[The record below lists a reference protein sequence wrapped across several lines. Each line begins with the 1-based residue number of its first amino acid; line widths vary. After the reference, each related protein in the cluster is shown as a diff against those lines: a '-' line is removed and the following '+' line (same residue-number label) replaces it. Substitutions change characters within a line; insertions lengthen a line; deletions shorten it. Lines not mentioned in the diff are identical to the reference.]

1 MTSSTAHDDSHSPK
15 ADRERRK
22 NIVARALSRAL
33 AVVGASQSMVAATL
47 GLSPTGFARLL
58 DGESSHALTVADAI
72 GLPPLVRRHIAD
84 LLAESLGCVLAE
96 VPAAVGAETDL
107 ALAID
112 AQRETH
118 EALAAHLSAIADGHI
133 TRAEAVELRREV
145 AQAQSRLAAIGQLAE
160 RALREGVVGTRLR
173 AVAR

>member
-1 MTSSTAHDDSHSPK
+1 MTSITAHDDSSPK

-22 NIVARALSRAL
+22 SIVARSLSRAL
-33 AVVGASQSMVAATL
+33 AAVGASQSMVAATL
-47 GLSPTGFARLL
+47 GLSTTGFARLL
-58 DGESSHALTVADAI
+58 DGEANHALTVADAL

-133 TRAEAVELRREV
+133 TRAEAVGLQREV
-145 AQAQSRLAAIGQLAE
+145 RQAQSRLAAIAQLAE

-173 AVAR
+173 AVGK